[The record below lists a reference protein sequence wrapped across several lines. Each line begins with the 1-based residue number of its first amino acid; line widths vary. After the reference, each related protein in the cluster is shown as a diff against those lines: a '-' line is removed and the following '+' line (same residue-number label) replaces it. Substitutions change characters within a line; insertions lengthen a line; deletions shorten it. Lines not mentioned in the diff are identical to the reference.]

1 MAGTVAVDQI
11 QEMKRVFD
19 LQKKSQWKMKNT
31 TVEERIVLLGK
42 LRTALELYREEID
55 EALYKDLGCPKNS
68 FEVYSILEEVDYT
81 IEHLEKWMKYEIH
94 THPTIQTASY
104 YVKYEPRGVVLILNA
119 WNAPINLAFT
129 PLIALLAAGN
139 TAIVKPNG
147 ETPNCSA
154 MIAKVISHAFNEEV
168 VACFEGRSPVAEE
181 LQKLP
186 FDHVFFTGS
195 PAVGKKVMEAASRN
209 LTSVTLEL
217 GGRSP
222 LILDETA
229 NLKAAAES
237 IAICKT
243 FNSGQICL
251 SVNHIFAPQPIIND
265 LVKEI
270 SSYLKANYYENDKFL
285 SHKAGKIINQRNFE
299 RVTDYVSDAVQEG
312 ASIAFGGN
320 FDRDQL
326 TIEPTIVTDVTL
338 GSPLVENEI
347 FASII
352 PIVAYDDIDEVINH
366 INSGGKPLGLYIF
379 SNDQPFIDHIVNH
392 TSSGGITINGCAMHA
407 STPELPF
414 GGVNESGIGSY
425 HGVYGFKELS
435 HARAIFK
442 TF

>member
-1 MAGTVAVDQI
+1 MAGTVAVDQV

-19 LQKKSQWKMKNT
+19 LQKKSRWKMKNT
-31 TVEERIVLLGK
+31 TVEERIALLGK
-42 LRTALELYREEID
+42 LSAALEFYQEEID
-55 EALYKDLGCPKNS
+55 EALYQDLGCPKNS
-68 FEVYSILEEVDYT
+68 FEVYGVMEELKYTVQHLEE
-81 IEHLEKWMKYEIH
+81 WMKYDVH
-94 THPTIQTASY
+94 NHPTIPTASY
-104 YVKYEPRGVVLILNA
+104 YVQYEPRGVVLVLNA
-119 WNAPINLAFT
+119 WNAPFNLAFT

-154 MIAKVISHAFNEEV
+154 MIAKVISHAFEEDV

-195 PAVGKKVMEAASRN
+195 PAVGKKVMKAAAKN

-251 SVNHIFAPQPIIND
+251 SVNHIFAPRSIITD

-270 SSYLKANYYENDKFL
+270 SSSLKTNFYENDVFL
-285 SHKAGKIINQRNFE
+285 PHKAGKIINERNYE
-299 RVTDYVSDAVQEG
+299 RVTGYVSDAVQQG
-312 ASIAFGGN
+312 ASITFGGH
-320 FDRDQL
+320 FDKGRL
-326 TIEPTIVTDVTL
+326 SIEPTIVTDVTL

-366 INSGGKPLGLYIF
+366 INSGGKPLGIYIF
-379 SNDQPFIDHIVNH
+379 SNDQPFTDRIINH

-407 STPELPF
+407 TIPELPF
-414 GGVNESGIGSY
+414 GGVNESGMGSY
-425 HGVYGFKELS
+425 HSVHGFKELS
-435 HARAIFK
+435 HARPVFK